1 MKTRNTF
8 GIQFVLR
15 VSKSEE
21 AHGSVFARITVN
33 GKRCEIS
40 LKKKIE
46 TMNWDAAKGK
56 AKGIKEEARKLND
69 HIERVRTLISD
80 AYYQLVQTKQIINV
94 DAVKAEFLGYND
106 DSRMT
111 LLQLCKYHNTEMEKK
126 LAKGTMKNYYTT
138 QKYISLFLKQKYKRT
153 DIALS
158 ELNYKFILD
167 FENFLM
173 TRQPKDHQKKLHN
186 NGTMKHLERLC
197 KMSNMALM
205 LEWMDKDPFARH
217 KLHFQKVERFFLT
230 KEELKAI
237 EEKKFTIERLEAVKD
252 LFLFSCY
259 TGLAYIDTMNLGKEN
274 ILKGIDG
281 EDWLM
286 TSRQKTDTDVRI
298 PLLPKALA
306 LIEKYKDHPKA
317 EYQGRL
323 FPVISNQKMNAYL
336 KEIADVCGIQKP
348 ITFHIAR
355 HTFATTVTLSNG
367 VPIESVS
374 KMLGHTSIR
383 TTQVYAKVVESKL
396 SEDMRQLKLKMA
408 GG

>member
-15 VSKSEE
+15 FNKSEE
-21 AHGSVFARITVN
+21 AFGNIFARITVN
-33 GKRCEIS
+33 GKRGEIS
-40 LKKKIE
+40 LKKKIDVK
-46 TMNWDAAKGK
+46 NWDDAKGK
-56 AKGIKEEARKLND
+56 AKGIKEDANKLNE

-80 AYYQLVQTKQIINV
+80 AYYQLIQKKQIINV
-94 DAVKAEFLGYND
+94 DAVKAEFLGINND
-106 DSRMT
+106 NSMT
-111 LLQLCKYHNTEMEKK
+111 LLELCKYHNKEMENK

-138 QKYISLFLKQKYKRT
+138 QKYIALFLKQKYKRT
-153 DIALS
+153 DISLS

-173 TRQPKDHQKKLHN
+173 TRQPKDHQKKLNN

-217 KLHFQKVERFFLT
+217 KLHFQKVERFYLT
-230 KEELKAI
+230 KEELMAI
-237 EEKKFTIERLEAVKD
+237 EEKKFTIERLETVKD

-259 TGLAYIDTMNLGKEN
+259 TGLAYIDTMNLSKEN

-336 KEIADVCGIQKP
+336 KEIADISGIQKP

-396 SEDMRQLKLKMA
+396 SEDMKQLKLKMA
-408 GG
+408 MG

>member
-1 MKTRNTF
+1 MKMRNTF
-8 GIQFVLR
+8 GIQFVIR
-15 VSKSEE
+15 ISKSEE
-21 AHGSVFARITVN
+21 AFGSIFARITVN
-33 GKRCEIS
+33 GKRSEIS

-46 TMNWDAAKGK
+46 TKNWDATKGK
-56 AKGIKEEARKLND
+56 VRGTKEEACKLNE

-80 AYYQLVQTKQIINV
+80 AYYQLVQKKQTISV
-94 DAVKAEFLGYND
+94 ETVKAEFLGNNNE
-106 DSRMT
+106 SSMS
-111 LLQLCKYHNTEMEKK
+111 LLQLCNYHNTEMESK

-138 QKYISLFLKQKYKRT
+138 QKYIALFLKQKYKRT
-153 DIALS
+153 DIALTD
-158 ELNYKFILD
+158 LNYKFILD

-197 KMSNMALM
+197 KMTNMALM

-217 KLHFQKVERFFLT
+217 KLHFEKVERFFLS
-230 KEELKAI
+230 KEELSWI
-237 EEKKFTIERLEAVKD
+237 EEKKITIERLEAVRD

-259 TGLAYIDTMNLGKEN
+259 TGLAYIDTMNLSKEN

-298 PLLPKALA
+298 PLLPKALK
-306 LIEKYKDHPKA
+306 LIQKYKGHPKA
-317 EYQGRL
+317 EHQGGL
-323 FPVISNQKMNAYL
+323 FPIISNQKMNAYL
-336 KEIADVCGIQKP
+336 KEIADICGIQKP

-383 TTQVYAKVVESKL
+383 TTQLYAKVVESKL

-408 GG
+408 TG